1 MNKLL
6 YFGLVIGAAVAGAAV
21 AIYYTKDTE
30 RKRADEEIAQMREYY
45 AQKEEK
51 TGKTS
56 TETENKNTKFQ
67 EIWKREAKQW
77 ETASIRLQDE
87 LRSATRMAQYWRAR
101 CMNAHC
107 DFTAACDGEGHYP
120 TDNDVPTREEKLVS
134 DIMDA
139 VAVVDKKD
147 EAIPA

>member
-1 MNKLL
+1 MFTFIAGIFTGAVGTILVM
-6 YFGLVIGAAVAGAAV
+6 GLVSAGKPTESDV
-21 AIYYTKDTE
+21 QVE
-30 RKRADEEIAQMREYY
+30 RKHAD
-45 AQKEEK
+45 
-51 TGKTS
+51 
-56 TETENKNTKFQ
+56 
-67 EIWKREAKQW
+67 IWKREAKQW

>member
-1 MNKLL
+1 MFTFIAGVFTGAVGTILVM
-6 YFGLVIGAAVAGAAV
+6 GLVSAGKPTESDV
-21 AIYYTKDTE
+21 QVE
-30 RKRADEEIAQMREYY
+30 RKHAD
-45 AQKEEK
+45 
-51 TGKTS
+51 
-56 TETENKNTKFQ
+56 
-67 EIWKREAKQW
+67 IWKREAKQW
-77 ETASIRLQDE
+77 ETASIRLHDE

-101 CMNAHC
+101 CMNTHC

-120 TDNDVPTREEKLVS
+120 TDNDAPTHEEKLVS

>member
-1 MNKLL
+1 MFTFIAGVFTGAIGTILVM
-6 YFGLVIGAAVAGAAV
+6 GLVSTGKPTESDVQV
-21 AIYYTKDTE
+21 E
-30 RKRADEEIAQMREYY
+30 RKHAD
-45 AQKEEK
+45 
-51 TGKTS
+51 
-56 TETENKNTKFQ
+56 
-67 EIWKREAKQW
+67 IWKREAKQW
-77 ETASIRLQDE
+77 ETASIRLHDE

-120 TDNDVPTREEKLVS
+120 TDNDAPTREEKLVS

>member
-1 MNKLL
+1 M
-6 YFGLVIGAAVAGAAV
+6 FTFIAGVFTGAVGTILVMCLVSAGKPTESDV
-21 AIYYTKDTE
+21 QVE
-30 RKRADEEIAQMREYY
+30 RKHAD
-45 AQKEEK
+45 
-51 TGKTS
+51 
-56 TETENKNTKFQ
+56 
-67 EIWKREAKQW
+67 IWKREAKQW
-77 ETASIRLQDE
+77 ETASIRLHDE

-101 CMNAHC
+101 CMNTHC

-120 TDNDVPTREEKLVS
+120 TDNDAPTREGKLVS

>member
-1 MNKLL
+1 M
-6 YFGLVIGAAVAGAAV
+6 FTFIAGIFMGAVGTIFVMGLVSAGKPTESDV
-21 AIYYTKDTE
+21 QVE
-30 RKRADEEIAQMREYY
+30 RKHAD
-45 AQKEEK
+45 
-51 TGKTS
+51 
-56 TETENKNTKFQ
+56 
-67 EIWKREAKQW
+67 IWKREAKQW
-77 ETASIRLQDE
+77 ETASIRLHDE

-107 DFTAACDGEGHYP
+107 DFTAACDGEGDCP
-120 TDNDVPTREEKLVS
+120 TDNDAPTREEKLVS

>member
-1 MNKLL
+1 M
-6 YFGLVIGAAVAGAAV
+6 FTFIAGIFTGAVGTILVIGLVSAGKPTESDV
-21 AIYYTKDTE
+21 QVE
-30 RKRADEEIAQMREYY
+30 RKHAD
-45 AQKEEK
+45 
-51 TGKTS
+51 
-56 TETENKNTKFQ
+56 
-67 EIWKREAKQW
+67 IWKREAKQW
-77 ETASIRLQDE
+77 ETASIRLHDE

-107 DFTAACDGEGHYP
+107 DFTAACDGEGRYP
-120 TDNDVPTREEKLVS
+120 TDNDAPTHEEKLVR

>member
-1 MNKLL
+1 MFTFIAGVFTGAVGTILVM
-6 YFGLVIGAAVAGAAV
+6 GLVSAGKPTESDV
-21 AIYYTKDTE
+21 QVE
-30 RKRADEEIAQMREYY
+30 RKHAD
-45 AQKEEK
+45 
-51 TGKTS
+51 
-56 TETENKNTKFQ
+56 
-67 EIWKREAKQW
+67 IWKREAKQW
-77 ETASIRLQDE
+77 ETASIRLHDE

-101 CMNAHC
+101 CMNTHC

-120 TDNDVPTREEKLVS
+120 TDNDAPTREEKLVS

>member
-1 MNKLL
+1 MFTFIAGVFTGAVGTILVM
-6 YFGLVIGAAVAGAAV
+6 GLVSAGKPTESDV
-21 AIYYTKDTE
+21 QVE
-30 RKRADEEIAQMREYY
+30 RKHAD
-45 AQKEEK
+45 
-51 TGKTS
+51 
-56 TETENKNTKFQ
+56 
-67 EIWKREAKQW
+67 IWKREAKQW
-77 ETASIRLQDE
+77 ETASIRLHDE

-107 DFTAACDGEGHYP
+107 DFTAACDGEGNYP
-120 TDNDVPTREEKLVS
+120 TDNDAPTREEKLVS

>member
-1 MNKLL
+1 MFTFIASIFTGAVETILVM
-6 YFGLVIGAAVAGAAV
+6 GLVSAGKPTESDV
-21 AIYYTKDTE
+21 QVE
-30 RKRADEEIAQMREYY
+30 RKHAD
-45 AQKEEK
+45 
-51 TGKTS
+51 
-56 TETENKNTKFQ
+56 
-67 EIWKREAKQW
+67 IWKREAKQW
-77 ETASIRLQDE
+77 ETASIRLHDE

-107 DFTAACDGEGHYP
+107 DFTAACDGEGNYP
-120 TDNDVPTREEKLVS
+120 TDNDAPTREEKLVS